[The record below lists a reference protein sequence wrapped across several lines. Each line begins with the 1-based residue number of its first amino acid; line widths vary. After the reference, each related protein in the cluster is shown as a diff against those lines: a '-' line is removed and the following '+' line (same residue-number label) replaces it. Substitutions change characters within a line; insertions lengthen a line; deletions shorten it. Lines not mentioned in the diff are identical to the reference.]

1 MASWG
6 QDSKSWADINRSAVI
21 LWKKRKESLSVW
33 PRKCRYGVFLLNLS
47 ANKQKTIGSVLVMR
61 ISSSKVLFC
70 FPQRQAL
77 WEADKRKA
85 LHPRLCSRLLLQSCV
100 SLFWD
105 SSLIFSQL
113 SFCWQIFKDHGTQNN
128 VCGSYVLH
136 RHMSQQVS
144 CQNPTAAVNSTS
156 WNQLLLDGYENL
168 QVWTIMAYSLSF
180 QIFCMCTVDT
190 DLKGALCNFRQEMLM
205 SGEISSVADFLCLN
219 KLNNQTCFV
228 LMTYL
233 NILWL

>member
-1 MASWG
+1 M
-6 QDSKSWADINRSAVI
+6 
-21 LWKKRKESLSVW
+21 W
-33 PRKCRYGVFLLNLS
+33 PRKCQYSVFLLNLS

-85 LHPRLCSRLLLQSCV
+85 RPRLCSQLLLQSCV

-105 SSLIFSQL
+105 FSLIFSQL
-113 SFCWQIFKDHGTQNN
+113 SFCWRIFKKHGTQNN

-144 CQNPTAAVNSTS
+144 CQNPTADVNSTS
-156 WNQLLLDGYENL
+156 WNQLLLNGYENL
-168 QVWTIMAYSLSF
+168 QVWTIMANSLSF
-180 QIFCMCTVDT
+180 LIYYMCTVDT
-190 DLKGALCNFRQEMLM
+190 DLKGALCNFRKEMLM
-205 SGEISSVADFLCLN
+205 SREISSLADFFVMS
-219 KLNNQTCFV
+219 KQAKNQTCFV

-233 NILWL
+233 NTLTLKKV